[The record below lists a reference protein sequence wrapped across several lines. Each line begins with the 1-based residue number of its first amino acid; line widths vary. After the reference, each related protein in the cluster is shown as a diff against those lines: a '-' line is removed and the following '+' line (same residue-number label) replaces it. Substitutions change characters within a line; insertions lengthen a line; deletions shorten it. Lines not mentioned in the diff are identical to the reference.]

1 MRYNTIINKWSILTE
16 QCHKTFICLVSVV
29 VMFFSAGCDDFLD
42 VAPSSSVSIPT
53 FIEDYENMLY
63 PFYLKYNANPIL
75 AVMGDDVYWSKSFYN
90 SWSGNEQFRR
100 AYLWS
105 DEIYDQTMSNTHW
118 NQQYGMIYTF
128 NKIVD
133 EVRNVPNEAMG
144 NLLVIEAEA
153 RAYRA
158 LTYFNLVSVYAK
170 PYALANESDPG
181 IPVIQKNDVTETKR
195 ERTPVREVYNFIIRD
210 LDSAIKYL
218 PPHPTKASRYQAAGL
233 NVIGLNAKVLYHMNE
248 YGRALTELENFFELL
263 ATTTSRFNYSYALF
277 NYQNATPP
285 PYDPSGLP
293 SVYDPVAD
301 VEDVMINEYM
311 FDPTKGALYTGSIA
325 VLASNHLM
333 SLFPA
338 DGDRRKELML
348 SKTGTDADEPDR
360 VIKEGHYSNTGISM
374 PDIYLMIAECY
385 ARSNRTTEALKYLNE
400 LRENRLTPATYTE
413 LSSSDSQVILRWVL
427 EERIKEFVATG
438 HRWLDMRR
446 LWNDPV
452 GSALIEKTRTFDG
465 KTYTLTENRLTV
477 RIPEYVMEFNPG
489 WEQNP

>member
-1 MRYNTIINKWSILTE
+1 
-16 QCHKTFICLVSVV
+16 VSVV

-233 NVIGLNAKVLYHMNE
+233 NVIGLKAKVLYHMNE

-277 NYQNATPP
+277 NYQNATPT

-311 FDPTKGALYTGSIA
+311 FDPTKGSLYTGSIA

>member
-75 AVMGDDVYWSKSFYN
+75 AVMGDEVYWSKSFYH

-233 NVIGLNAKVLYHMNE
+233 NVIGLKAKVLYHMNE

-277 NYQNATPP
+277 NYQNATPT

-311 FDPTKGALYTGSIA
+311 FDPTKGSLYTGSIA

>member
-233 NVIGLNAKVLYHMNE
+233 NVIGLKAKVLYHMNE

-277 NYQNATPP
+277 NYQNATPT

-311 FDPTKGALYTGSIA
+311 FDPTKL
-325 VLASNHLM
+325 
-333 SLFPA
+333 SL
-338 DGDRRKELML
+338 
-348 SKTGTDADEPDR
+348 
-360 VIKEGHYSNTGISM
+360 IHI
-374 PDIYLMIAECY
+374 
-385 ARSNRTTEALKYLNE
+385 
-400 LRENRLTPATYTE
+400 
-413 LSSSDSQVILRWVL
+413 
-427 EERIKEFVATG
+427 
-438 HRWLDMRR
+438 
-446 LWNDPV
+446 
-452 GSALIEKTRTFDG
+452 
-465 KTYTLTENRLTV
+465 
-477 RIPEYVMEFNPG
+477 
-489 WEQNP
+489 

>member
-218 PPHPTKASRYQAAGL
+218 PPHPTKASRYQAARL
-233 NVIGLNAKVLYHMNE
+233 NVIGLKAKVLYHMNE

-277 NYQNATPP
+277 NYQNATPT

-311 FDPTKGALYTGSIA
+311 FDPTKGSLYTGSIA

-385 ARSNRTTEALKYLNE
+385 ARSNRTTEALKYLND

>member
-233 NVIGLNAKVLYHMNE
+233 NVIGLKAKVLYHMNE

-277 NYQNATPP
+277 NYQNATPT

-311 FDPTKGALYTGSIA
+311 FDPTKGSLYTGSIA

-385 ARSNRTTEALKYLNE
+385 ARSNRTTEALKYLTE

>member
-233 NVIGLNAKVLYHMNE
+233 NVIGLKAKVLYHMNE

-277 NYQNATPP
+277 NYENATPS

-311 FDPTKGALYTGSIA
+311 FDPTKGSLYPGGIA

>member
-158 LTYFNLVSVYAK
+158 LTYFSLVSVYAK
-170 PYALANESDPG
+170 PYALANENDPG

-233 NVIGLNAKVLYHMNE
+233 NVIGLKAKVLYHMNE

-277 NYQNATPP
+277 NYENATPS

-311 FDPTKGALYTGSIA
+311 FDPTKGSLYTGSIA

-385 ARSNRTTEALKYLNE
+385 ARSNRTTEALKYLND

>member
-233 NVIGLNAKVLYHMNE
+233 NVIGLKAKVLYHMNE
-248 YGRALTELENFFELL
+248 YGRALTKLENFFELL

-277 NYQNATPP
+277 NYQNATPT

-311 FDPTKGALYTGSIA
+311 FDPTKGSLYTGSIA

>member
-105 DEIYDQTMSNTHW
+105 DEIYYQTMSNTHW

-233 NVIGLNAKVLYHMNE
+233 NVIGLKAKVLYHMNE

-277 NYQNATPP
+277 NYQNATPT

-311 FDPTKGALYTGSIA
+311 FDPTKGSLYTGSIA

>member
-233 NVIGLNAKVLYHMNE
+233 NVIGLKAKVLYHMNE

-277 NYQNATPP
+277 NYENATPS

-293 SVYDPVAD
+293 SVYNPVAD

-311 FDPTKGALYTGSIA
+311 FDPTKGSLYPGGIA

>member
-195 ERTPVREVYNFIIRD
+195 ERTPVREVYNFIISD

-233 NVIGLNAKVLYHMNE
+233 NVIGLKAKVLYHMNE

-277 NYQNATPP
+277 NYENATPS

-293 SVYDPVAD
+293 SVYNPVAD

-311 FDPTKGALYTGSIA
+311 FDPTKGSLCTGSIA

-427 EERIKEFVATG
+427 EERIKEVVATG

>member
-1 MRYNTIINKWSILTE
+1 MRYNIIINKWSILTE

-218 PPHPTKASRYQAAGL
+218 PPHPTKASRYQAARL
-233 NVIGLNAKVLYHMNE
+233 NVIGLKAKVLYHMNE

-277 NYQNATPP
+277 NYQNATPT

-311 FDPTKGALYTGSIA
+311 FDPTKGSLYTGSIA

-385 ARSNRTTEALKYLNE
+385 ARSNRTTEALKYLND

>member
-233 NVIGLNAKVLYHMNE
+233 NVIGLKAKVLYHMNE

-277 NYQNATPP
+277 NYQNATPT

-311 FDPTKGALYTGSIA
+311 FDPTKGSLYTGSIA

>member
-1 MRYNTIINKWSILTE
+1 MRYNIIINKWSILTE

-105 DEIYDQTMSNTHW
+105 DEIYDQSMSNTHW

-195 ERTPVREVYNFIIRD
+195 ERTPVREVYNFIISD

-218 PPHPTKASRYQAAGL
+218 PPHPTKASRYQAARL
-233 NVIGLNAKVLYHMNE
+233 NVIGLKAKVLYHMNE

-277 NYQNATPP
+277 NYENATPS

-311 FDPTKGALYTGSIA
+311 FDPTKGSLYTGSIA

-385 ARSNRTTEALKYLNE
+385 ARSNRTTEALKYLND
-400 LRENRLTPATYTE
+400 LRENRLTPATYAE

>member
-233 NVIGLNAKVLYHMNE
+233 NVIWLKAKVLYHMNE

-277 NYQNATPP
+277 NYQNATPT

-311 FDPTKGALYTGSIA
+311 FDPTKGSLYTGSIA

>member
-233 NVIGLNAKVLYHMNE
+233 NVIGLKAKVLYHMNE
-248 YGRALTELENFFELL
+248 YGRALTELETFFELL

-277 NYQNATPP
+277 NYQNATPT

-311 FDPTKGALYTGSIA
+311 FDPTKGSLYTGSIA

>member
-233 NVIGLNAKVLYHMNE
+233 NVIGLKAKVLYHMNE

-277 NYQNATPP
+277 NYENATPS

-311 FDPTKGALYTGSIA
+311 FDPTKGSLYTGSIA

>member
-1 MRYNTIINKWSILTE
+1 MTE

-233 NVIGLNAKVLYHMNE
+233 NVIGLKAKVLYHMNE

-277 NYQNATPP
+277 NYQNATPT

-311 FDPTKGALYTGSIA
+311 FDPTKGSLYTGSIA

>member
-1 MRYNTIINKWSILTE
+1 MRYNIIINKWSILTE

-105 DEIYDQTMSNTHW
+105 DEIYDQSMSNTHW

-195 ERTPVREVYNFIIRD
+195 ERTPVREVYNFIISD

-218 PPHPTKASRYQAAGL
+218 PPHPTKASRYQAARL
-233 NVIGLNAKVLYHMNE
+233 NVIGLKAKVLYHMNE

-277 NYQNATPP
+277 NYENATPS

-311 FDPTKGALYTGSIA
+311 FDPTKGSLYTGSIA

-385 ARSNRTTEALKYLNE
+385 ARSNRTTEALKYLND

-489 WEQNP
+489 WEQNT

>member
-1 MRYNTIINKWSILTE
+1 MRYNIIINKWSILTE

-105 DEIYDQTMSNTHW
+105 DEIYDQSMSNTHW

-195 ERTPVREVYNFIIRD
+195 ERTPVREVYNFIISD

-218 PPHPTKASRYQAAGL
+218 PPHPTKASRYQAARL
-233 NVIGLNAKVLYHMNE
+233 NVIGLKAKVLYHMNE

-277 NYQNATPP
+277 NYENATPS

-311 FDPTKGALYTGSIA
+311 FDPTKGSLYTGSIA

-385 ARSNRTTEALKYLNE
+385 ARSNRTTAALKYLND

>member
-218 PPHPTKASRYQAAGL
+218 PPHPPKASRFQAAVL
-233 NVIGLNAKVLYHMNE
+233 TVFVLKAKVLYHMNE

-277 NYQNATPP
+277 NYQNATPT

-348 SKTGTDADEPDR
+348 SKTGTDADER

>member
-233 NVIGLNAKVLYHMNE
+233 NVIGLKAKVLYHMNE

-277 NYQNATPP
+277 NYQNATPT

-452 GSALIEKTRTFDG
+452 GSALIERTRTFDG

>member
-105 DEIYDQTMSNTHW
+105 DEIYDQSMSNTHW

-195 ERTPVREVYNFIIRD
+195 ERTPVREVYNFIISD

-218 PPHPTKASRYQAAGL
+218 PPHPTKASRYQAARL
-233 NVIGLNAKVLYHMNE
+233 NVIGLKAKVLYHMNE

-277 NYQNATPP
+277 NYENATPS

-311 FDPTKGALYTGSIA
+311 FDPTKGSLYTGSIA

>member
-170 PYALANESDPG
+170 PYSLANESDPG

-233 NVIGLNAKVLYHMNE
+233 NVIGLKAKVLYHMNE

-277 NYQNATPP
+277 NYQNATPT

-311 FDPTKGALYTGSIA
+311 FDPTKGSLYTGSIA

>member
-1 MRYNTIINKWSILTE
+1 MTE

-233 NVIGLNAKVLYHMNE
+233 NVIGLKAKVLYHMNE

-277 NYQNATPP
+277 NYQNATPT

-446 LWNDPV
+446 LWNDPG

>member
-105 DEIYDQTMSNTHW
+105 DEIYDQSMSNTHW

-195 ERTPVREVYNFIIRD
+195 ERTPVREVYNFIISD

-218 PPHPTKASRYQAAGL
+218 PPHPTKASRYQAARL
-233 NVIGLNAKVLYHMNE
+233 NVIGLKAKVLYHMNE

-263 ATTTSRFNYSYALF
+263 ATTTSRFNYSYTLF
-277 NYQNATPP
+277 NYENATPS

-293 SVYDPVAD
+293 SVYNPVAD

-311 FDPTKGALYTGSIA
+311 FDPTKGSLYTGSIA

>member
-105 DEIYDQTMSNTHW
+105 DEIYDQSMSNTHW

-233 NVIGLNAKVLYHMNE
+233 NVIGLKAKVLYHMNE

-277 NYQNATPP
+277 NYQNATPT

-311 FDPTKGALYTGSIA
+311 FDPTKGSLYTGSIA

-385 ARSNRTTEALKYLNE
+385 ARSNRTTEALKYLND

>member
-144 NLLVIEAEA
+144 NLLVIEAGA

-233 NVIGLNAKVLYHMNE
+233 NVIGLKAKVLYHMNE

-277 NYQNATPP
+277 NYQNATPT

>member
-233 NVIGLNAKVLYHMNE
+233 NVIGLKAKVLYHMNE

-277 NYQNATPP
+277 NYQNATPT

-311 FDPTKGALYTGSIA
+311 FDPTKGSLYTGSIA

-452 GSALIEKTRTFDG
+452 GSALIGKTRTFDG

>member
-233 NVIGLNAKVLYHMNE
+233 NVIGLKAKVLYHMNE

-277 NYQNATPP
+277 NYQNATPT

-301 VEDVMINEYM
+301 VEDVMIHEYM
-311 FDPTKGALYTGSIA
+311 FDPTKGSLYTGSIA

>member
-16 QCHKTFICLVSVV
+16 QCHKTVICLVSVG
-29 VMFFSAGCDDFLD
+29 VMFFSDGCDDFLD

-233 NVIGLNAKVLYHMNE
+233 NVIGLKAKVLYHMNE

-277 NYQNATPP
+277 NYQNATPT

-311 FDPTKGALYTGSIA
+311 FDPTKGSLYTGSIA

>member
-105 DEIYDQTMSNTHW
+105 DEIYDQSMSNTHW

-195 ERTPVREVYNFIIRD
+195 ERTPVREVYNFIISD

-233 NVIGLNAKVLYHMNE
+233 NVIGLKAKVLYHMNE

-277 NYQNATPP
+277 NYQNATPT

-311 FDPTKGALYTGSIA
+311 FDPTKGSLYTGSIA

-360 VIKEGHYSNTGISM
+360 VIKEGHYSNTGISI

>member
-1 MRYNTIINKWSILTE
+1 
-16 QCHKTFICLVSVV
+16 VSVV

-105 DEIYDQTMSNTHW
+105 DEIYDQSMSNTHW

-195 ERTPVREVYNFIIRD
+195 ERTPVREVYNFIISD

-233 NVIGLNAKVLYHMNE
+233 NVIGLKAKVLYHMNE

-277 NYQNATPP
+277 NYQNATPT

-311 FDPTKGALYTGSIA
+311 FDPTKGSLYTGSIA

-360 VIKEGHYSNTGISM
+360 VIKEGHYSNTGISI

>member
-100 AYLWS
+100 EYLWS

-233 NVIGLNAKVLYHMNE
+233 NVIGLKAKVLYHMNE

-277 NYQNATPP
+277 NYQNATPT

-311 FDPTKGALYTGSIA
+311 FDPTKGSLYTGSIA

>member
-233 NVIGLNAKVLYHMNE
+233 NVIGLKAKVLYHMNE

-277 NYQNATPP
+277 NYQNATPT

-311 FDPTKGALYTGSIA
+311 FDPTKGSLYTGSIA

-452 GSALIEKTRTFDG
+452 
-465 KTYTLTENRLTV
+465 
-477 RIPEYVMEFNPG
+477 
-489 WEQNP
+489 

>member
-1 MRYNTIINKWSILTE
+1 
-16 QCHKTFICLVSVV
+16 
-29 VMFFSAGCDDFLD
+29 
-42 VAPSSSVSIPT
+42 
-53 FIEDYENMLY
+53 
-63 PFYLKYNANPIL
+63 
-75 AVMGDDVYWSKSFYN
+75 
-90 SWSGNEQFRR
+90 
-100 AYLWS
+100 
-105 DEIYDQTMSNTHW
+105 MSNTHW

-233 NVIGLNAKVLYHMNE
+233 NVIGLKAKVLYHMNE

-277 NYQNATPP
+277 NYQNATPT

-311 FDPTKGALYTGSIA
+311 FDPTKGSLYTGSIA

>member
-1 MRYNTIINKWSILTE
+1 
-16 QCHKTFICLVSVV
+16 
-29 VMFFSAGCDDFLD
+29 
-42 VAPSSSVSIPT
+42 
-53 FIEDYENMLY
+53 MLY

-233 NVIGLNAKVLYHMNE
+233 NVIGLKAKVLYHMNE

-277 NYQNATPP
+277 NYQNATPT

-311 FDPTKGALYTGSIA
+311 FDPTKGSLYTGSIA

>member
-1 MRYNTIINKWSILTE
+1 
-16 QCHKTFICLVSVV
+16 
-29 VMFFSAGCDDFLD
+29 
-42 VAPSSSVSIPT
+42 
-53 FIEDYENMLY
+53 
-63 PFYLKYNANPIL
+63 
-75 AVMGDDVYWSKSFYN
+75 MGDDVYWSKSFYN

-233 NVIGLNAKVLYHMNE
+233 NVIGLKAKVLYHMNE

-277 NYQNATPP
+277 NYQNATPT

-311 FDPTKGALYTGSIA
+311 FDPTKGSLYTGSIA

>member
-1 MRYNTIINKWSILTE
+1 MTE

-105 DEIYDQTMSNTHW
+105 DEIYDQSMSNTHW

-195 ERTPVREVYNFIIRD
+195 ERTPVREVYNFIISD

-218 PPHPTKASRYQAAGL
+218 PPHPTKASRYQAARL
-233 NVIGLNAKVLYHMNE
+233 NVIGLKAKVLYHMNE

-277 NYQNATPP
+277 NYENATPS

-311 FDPTKGALYTGSIA
+311 FDPTKGSLYTGSIA

-360 VIKEGHYSNTGISM
+360 VIKEGHYSNTGISI